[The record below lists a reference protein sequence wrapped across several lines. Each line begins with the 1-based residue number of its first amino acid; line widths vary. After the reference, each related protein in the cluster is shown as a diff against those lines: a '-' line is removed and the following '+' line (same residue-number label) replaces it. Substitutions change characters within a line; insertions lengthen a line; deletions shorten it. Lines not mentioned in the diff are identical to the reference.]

1 MPRDSNIASKS
12 GLALFR
18 PSLGATLILVPLVIA
33 ALGIALF
40 LRYGIIQ
47 NTPLG
52 LACEGGGESL
62 TCTIRRVTILMFT
75 WEVFGWIAVAVALVQ
90 LWRPN
95 IVTFGLGVVFAAHG
109 LVLYNTRLSALAV
122 ALLVLS
128 LARAAHKAR

>member
-1 MPRDSNIASKS
+1 MPPDNNIASKS

-18 PSLGATLILVPLVIA
+18 PSLRATLIIVPLVLA
-33 ALGIALF
+33 GLGIALF

-52 LACEGGGESL
+52 LGCEGGGESL
-62 TCTIRRVTILMFT
+62 TCTIRWLTILVFT
-75 WEVFGWIAVAVALVQ
+75 WDVFGWVAVAVALVQ

-95 IVTFGLGVVFAAHG
+95 IVAFGLGAVFAALG

-128 LARAAHKAR
+128 LARAAPKAR

>member
-1 MPRDSNIASKS
+1 MAPDSNIASES

-18 PSLGATLILVPLVIA
+18 PSLRATLLLIPPALA

-52 LACEGGGESL
+52 LGCEGGGESL
-62 TCTIRRVTILMFT
+62 TCTIRWGTILMFT
-75 WEVFGWIAVAVALVQ
+75 WDVFGWVAVALALVQ

-95 IVTFGLGVVFAAHG
+95 IVAFGLGVVFAALG

-128 LARAAHKAR
+128 LARAAPKAR

>member
-1 MPRDSNIASKS
+1 MPPDSNIASKS
-12 GLALFR
+12 ELALFR
-18 PSLGATLILVPLVIA
+18 PSLHGTLILVPLVVA
-33 ALGIALF
+33 VLGIALF

-62 TCTIRRVTILMFT
+62 TCTIRLAAILMFT
-75 WEVFGWIAVAVALVQ
+75 WEVFGWGAVAAALVQ

-95 IVTFGLGVVFAAHG
+95 IIAFGITVVLAALG

-128 LARAAHKAR
+128 LARAAPKAR